1 MIFFEQRIPS
11 VGDAGARE
19 RDLDFDCVV
28 MLGTPE
34 LSRAYGLPLQPI
46 DSKPLNSYI
55 NAYVPF
61 DLAYFLPRIFE
72 RIIHGHLPA
81 EASFT
86 S

>member
-1 MIFFEQRIPS
+1 
-11 VGDAGARE
+11 
-19 RDLDFDCVV
+19 

-34 LSRAYGLPLQPI
+34 LSRAHGLPLEPI
-46 DSKPLNSYI
+46 NSRLLGSYI
-55 NAYVPF
+55 NAYLPF